1 MALPAPKLLLITDRK
16 AAARPLDDIVD
27 AAIRGGVRWIMVREK
42 DLPTPE
48 LTQLAA
54 AILARAHPFGA
65 QVVVNGD
72 VNAALAAE
80 ADGVHLQSTADVAQ
94 ARDRLGDGRLI
105 GISTHSLND
114 VKAASLAGVDYV
126 TVSPVFATPS
136 KPGYGP
142 VLGIEGLKSA
152 CAMDIPVLALAG
164 INAANAAVCIEASAA
179 GVAVMG
185 GIMNAHDPEATA
197 REIIAALKPSQ

>member
-164 INAANAAVCIEASAA
+164 INAANAAVCIDASAA

-185 GIMNAHDPEATA
+185 GIMNAPDPEATA
-197 REIIAALKPSQ
+197 QEIIAALKPSQ

>member
-105 GISTHSLND
+105 GISTHSLKD
-114 VKAASLAGVDYV
+114 VKAASLAGVD
-126 TVSPVFATPS
+126 
-136 KPGYGP
+136 
-142 VLGIEGLKSA
+142 
-152 CAMDIPVLALAG
+152 
-164 INAANAAVCIEASAA
+164 
-179 GVAVMG
+179 
-185 GIMNAHDPEATA
+185 
-197 REIIAALKPSQ
+197 